1 MRVLPRLRGEQAGEL
16 LILSE
21 WVDDAALQTHYA
33 TPACPALPRRRLAAF
48 GPAQRRG
55 RPSGQ
60 RDDPRDRS
68 GSPGSRPPRLAS
80 PSDDSRDTHTA
91 LVESRGRRTLARVV
105 GIVLADSAV
114 VTLALPDI
122 LREFDAEGPRSRGC
136 SSRFNLALAVAAVP
150 AARLCPCGATPG
162 CWALPG
168 LVAFAVAC
176 GRVCACAVTRS
187 AAGRACGPGDRRRR
201 GRRRLPGAAG
211 GCHGLGDA
219 RGAAR
224 WAGAGVAGAA
234 LGTGRR
240 RAAYAGDLMAVDLHR
255 AAPVGAGRAAGSWA
269 LRGRAGRDHDPAL
282 PADRPHVAANV
293 ALALISAALTAA
305 LFLLVL
311 LLVEGWRRSPAE
323 AALIVTVI
331 PVAAL
336 AAGPLARAVRA
347 GTRSEA
353 VAGAVAVAGGLA
365 ALALLPGASAVWTL
379 APQALVGLGL
389 GLTVDS
395 LTAVALR
402 DRVPRALHGGWTI
415 AARHAGIVAG
425 LVILTPVF
433 TADLRDAREPAQE
446 AIAAQVLDSRLPA
459 SSKLALAEGLGDQLS
474 AEGGRVPDLAPA
486 FARAELPAAQATRA
500 AALER
505 GLDDQLER
513 AATGAFGRAF
523 FVGRAAGT
531 AGVVPALFLGREA
544 AAGVTARALA
554 LPLAALVLAAAL
566 IGV

>member
-1 MRVLPRLRGEQAGEL
+1 MKPAVIA
-16 LILSE
+16 LS
-21 WVDDAALQTHYA
+21 
-33 TPACPALPRRRLAAF
+33 LA
-48 GPAQRRG
+48 
-55 RPSGQ
+55 
-60 RDDPRDRS
+60 
-68 GSPGSRPPRLAS
+68 
-80 PSDDSRDTHTA
+80 
-91 LVESRGRRTLARVV
+91 V
-105 GIVLADSAV
+105 GVVLADSAV

-122 LREFDAEGPRSRGC
+122 LRQYGTTVGQVSWVLTA
-136 SSRFNLALAVAAVP
+136 FNLVLALAAVP
-150 AARLCPCGATPG
+150 AARLCVRRDPGALG
-162 CWALPG
+162 AVG
-168 LVAFAVAC
+168 LVVFAAC
-176 GRVCACAVTRS
+176 CAVCAAAPSLEVLLAARVGQALGGAVVI
-187 AAGRACGPGDRRRR
+187 AAC
-201 GRRRLPGAAG
+201 LELLVAASG
-211 GCHGLGDA
+211 SES

-234 LGTGRR
+234 LGPVAGGLLTEAISWQSIFIVQVPLVL
-240 RAAYAGDLMAVDLHR
+240 AAV
-255 AAPVGAGRAAGSWA
+255 PTA
-269 LRGRAGRDHDPAL
+269 LAWRGHVARDHDPAL
-282 PADRPHVAANV
+282 PADRPYLAANV

-336 AAGPLARAVRA
+336 AAGPLARAARA

-365 ALALLPGASAVWTL
+365 ALALLPGASAAWTL

-395 LTAVALR
+395 LTAAALR

-415 AARHAGIVAG
+415 AARHGGIVAG
-425 LVILTPVF
+425 LLILTPVF

-459 SSKLALAEGLGDQLS
+459 SSKLALAEGLGEQL
-474 AEGGRVPDLAPA
+474 ADEGGRVPDLSPA
-486 FARAELPAAQATRA
+486 FAQADLPAGEAVRG

-513 AATGAFGRAF
+513 AATGAFSTAF
-523 FVGRAAGT
+523 LLAGLL
-531 AGVVPALFLGREA
+531 ALLAVVPALFLRGRGES
-544 AAGVTARALA
+544 
-554 LPLAALVLAAAL
+554 
-566 IGV
+566 